1 MDLQKVI
8 LQKDEIYYS
17 NTESYKLYSV
27 LFSNWYISLYIEGL
41 KNFLLSWKQLYMP
54 LLFLQHVLLST
65 LIDWPTFEGEQ
76 IGLL

>member
-41 KNFLLSWKQLYMP
+41 KNFLLS
-54 LLFLQHVLLST
+54 
-65 LIDWPTFEGEQ
+65 
-76 IGLL
+76 